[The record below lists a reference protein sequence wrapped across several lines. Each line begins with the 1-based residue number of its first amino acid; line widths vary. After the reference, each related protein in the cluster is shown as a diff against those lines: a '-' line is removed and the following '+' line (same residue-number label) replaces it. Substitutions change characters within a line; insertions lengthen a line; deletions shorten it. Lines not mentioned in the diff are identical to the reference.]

1 MSSIVVLLGLG
12 TFMLASVVGFGWAL
26 DRQVRGGILQQR
38 SEAVNRPDWV
48 RVEQLPPHVTQ
59 AFLAVVDPDFLEEGR
74 LRTGGSGT
82 TLSREL
88 VRQVHLLPS
97 SLTGEARELMMG
109 PVLENRTSKASLL
122 ELYLNRVYLG
132 QEHGEPVFGLYHAA
146 REFLEKEPVE
156 LTVSESATLAGLLLQ
171 PRIESP
177 SDKPGAVGVRRNEVL
192 RIMLQKGTISEADYQ
207 AALAEPL
214 GFQPGLARQPMSR
227 PVDWATEVRVIRLP
241 ESHRP
246 QPDTTLQPEG

>member
-1 MSSIVVLLGLG
+1 MSSLVLLLGLAA
-12 TFMLASVVGFGWAL
+12 FILAGVAGFGWAL

-38 SEAVNRPDWV
+38 TEAVSRPDWV
-48 RVEQLPPHVTQ
+48 QLQQLPPHVTR
-59 AFLAVVDPDFLEEGR
+59 AFLAVVDPGFLEEGR
-74 LRTGGSGT
+74 LRTGGGGT

-88 VRQVHLLPS
+88 VRQVHLLPE

-132 QEHGEPVFGLYHAA
+132 QEHGEPVYGIYHAA

-156 LTVSESATLAGLLLQ
+156 LTISESATLAGLLLQ
-171 PRIESP
+171 PRIEAP
-177 SDKPGAVGVRRNEVL
+177 GDKPGAVGVRRNEVL
-192 RIMLQKGTISEADYQ
+192 RVMLQQGSISEEEYR

-227 PVDWATEVRVIRLP
+227 PLDWATEGRVIRLP

-246 QPDTTLQPEG
+246 RPDTTAQAEG